1 MCLICRVSYLKLLCS
16 HTVIKD
22 VSWMGGGGGWRCRGA
37 RAGGRYWLRIINR
50 CIVHIVHIVRF
61 ASKGHIDIFAF
72 YPTKITRYTVL
83 QHVSTNHTP
92 SVFSVCSS
100 SVLVTGRRG
109 GRAGEGN
116 NESCFMDYNYR
127 SYYN

>member
-1 MCLICRVSYLKLLCS
+1 MLHLWVKCRPAITQKP
-16 HTVIKD
+16 
-22 VSWMGGGGGWRCRGA
+22 
-37 RAGGRYWLRIINR
+37 RIF
-50 CIVHIVHIVRF
+50 C
-61 ASKGHIDIFAF
+61 
-72 YPTKITRYTVL
+72 PTKIPRYKY
-83 QHVSTNHTP
+83 TNHTP

-109 GRAGEGN
+109 GRAGEGD